1 MISNYIKVAFR
12 NLIRFK
18 AYSAINI
25 TGLAIGMAC
34 CILILLYVYDE
45 MSYDRFNKNSNRIY
59 RVVVDGSLGDNSF
72 KVAVTSP
79 PLRKTLLQD
88 YPEVEAVTRI
98 RNFGFPVLRFA
109 DKVFSEE
116 KFYWVDSTFFDVFSG
131 DFIKGDPKTALTQ
144 PLSVVLTEKMAKKYF
159 GNENPMGKLLNMD
172 KATLSGILDRMNEA
186 GWLRKE
192 QDLNDMRVF
201 RIFPSR
207 KANELED
214 TLRREREAA
223 NDELLSGFTCDEKI
237 LLRRLLMEII

>member
-1 MISNYIKVAFR
+1 
-12 NLIRFK
+12 
-18 AYSAINI
+18 
-25 TGLAIGMAC
+25 MAC

-116 KFYWVDSTFFDVFSG
+116 KFSNQPAAELDPRVAGVGSLVLRVDPV
-131 DFIKGDPKTALTQ
+131 
-144 PLSVVLTEKMAKKYF
+144 
-159 GNENPMGKLLNMD
+159 
-172 KATLSGILDRMNEA
+172 
-186 GWLRKE
+186 
-192 QDLNDMRVF
+192 
-201 RIFPSR
+201 
-207 KANELED
+207 
-214 TLRREREAA
+214 
-223 NDELLSGFTCDEKI
+223 
-237 LLRRLLMEII
+237 